1 MTLSGRRAV
10 LVLAVLVV
18 SLCVNVF
25 AAGLLAGRWWGG
37 RDGHD
42 GPRGRPAASL
52 DVERLTE
59 RAPPEARP
67 HLREAFRERR
77 PEAGERMRALGAA
90 RREAAAAVRAEPF
103 DPARLDAALSEVR
116 DRTSEVQ
123 AVLHRGLGEALA
135 RMPPDV
141 RRFYGE
147 AVFSR
152 ERRER

>member
-1 MTLSGRRAV
+1 
-10 LVLAVLVV
+10 
-18 SLCVNVF
+18 
-25 AAGLLAGRWWGG
+25 
-37 RDGHD
+37 
-42 GPRGRPAASL
+42 
-52 DVERLTE
+52 
-59 RAPPEARP
+59 
-67 HLREAFRERR
+67 
-77 PEAGERMRALGAA
+77 MRALGAA